1 VLKRQRTGSVICTSC
16 GVLVGVNDGT
26 CYNCGRRNP
35 GLWGYAPALRALGHD
50 LGFVPFVIGT
60 CAVLYVLTL
69 AMSGPNIGMGGIF
82 NLLAPSGEALFLFGA
97 SGAVPTFGFGRWWT
111 VLSAGWLH
119 GSALHILFNMY
130 WVRILAPATADLYGP
145 GRMVIIY
152 TAGSIAGFALSSLAY
167 MFLPHFAFLTGGRFT
182 VGASAPVFGLL
193 GALVYYGRRGSSA
206 VGQQALQYA
215 LFLGIFGLI
224 LGMARGGV
232 IDNYAHLGGFGGGY
246 LAAMLLN
253 PLKKEQVDHIA
264 IAVVCLALSLLSV
277 VVSIVHGLPLIGF

>member
-16 GVLVGVNDGT
+16 GVLVGVNDPS

-35 GLWGYAPALRALGHD
+35 GLWGYAPALRSLGHD

-60 CAVLYVLTL
+60 CVVLYVLTL
-69 AMSGPNIGMGGIF
+69 LASGGNIGMRGFFG
-82 NLLAPSGEALFLFGA
+82 LLSPSVQSLFLFGA
-97 SGAVPTFGFGRWWT
+97 SGAVPTFGYGRWWT

-119 GSALHILFNMY
+119 GSLLHILFNMY

-152 TAGSIAGFALSSLAY
+152 TAASVGGFALSSLAY
-167 MFLPHFAFLTGGRFT
+167 MFLPHLPFLTGGQFT

-215 LFLGIFGLI
+215 LFLGIFGLV
-224 LGMARGGV
+224 LGMAGGG
-232 IDNYAHLGGFGGGY
+232 IDNYAHLGGFGAGY
-246 LAAMLLN
+246 VAALVLN
-253 PLKKEQVDHIA
+253 PLRKEQVDHIA

-277 VVSIVHGLPLIGF
+277 VVSVLHGLPFVL